1 MNRKHG
7 SFAILG
13 LLVAFLL
20 AACGSSGSS
29 GSGTTT
35 TSTTSVTPTAATT
48 MASATLAHVPS
59 GTADITWDPSTK
71 AVTVKIV
78 LAGLAPGSTH
88 PSHIHTGSCANQG
101 AVLHPLQ
108 NIVADATGNA
118 TATTTIPNV
127 ASGIPASGWYVN
139 VHNGPGLTTTDQFL
153 PIVCGDITNT
163 TTSTTAMQTV
173 HVMLNAAPGASV
185 GQAAMGK
192 ATLMLSGSTLT
203 VSLTLSGLAPNSKHA
218 AHIHMGSCTSQ
229 GKVLYPL
236 TTVVA
241 DASGNATVSTTIN
254 NVTAIPSSGWYVNVH
269 NSTALTTQTGFDPI
283 ACGNVTVG

>member
-7 SFAILG
+7 FFAILG

-20 AACGSSGSS
+20 AACGSSGS
-29 GSGTTT
+29 GTTT
-35 TSTTSVTPTAATT
+35 TTTTTPSATPTSATT
-48 MASATLAHVPS
+48 MASATLAHVPN
-59 GTADITWDPSTK
+59 GTADISWDPATK

-78 LAGLAPGSTH
+78 LAGLAPNSTH
-88 PSHIHTGSCANQG
+88 PSHIHTGSCSNQG

-153 PIVCGDITNT
+153 PIVCGDIANT
-163 TTSTTAMQTV
+163 STSTTAMQTV
-173 HVMLNAAPGASV
+173 HVMLNAAPGASA

-192 ATLMLSGSTLT
+192 ATLKLSGSTLT

-236 TTVVA
+236 TTVIA
-241 DASGNATVSTTIN
+241 DASGNATVSTTVN
-254 NVTAIPSSGWYVNVH
+254 NITAIPSSGWYVNVH

-283 ACGNVTVG
+283 ACGNVTLG